1 MLSMIE
7 TVINYLFAPFT
18 ITTGH
23 STKNIQTKN
32 KKDYNAEHSTIDFD
46 FATNKTLACAK
57 PKHTIRKRKLP
68 YDRLSELQ
76 SEEHHTGVYK
86 LEDYKNLPSGDE
98 SSDYILRIVFGKL
111 LYRRP
116 HCKGR

>member
-32 KKDYNAEHSTIDFD
+32 KKDYNSEHSTIDFD
-46 FATNKTLACAK
+46 FATNKTL
-57 PKHTIRKRKLP
+57 TIRKRKLP

-86 LEDYKNLPSGDE
+86 SEDYKNLPSGDE

-111 LYRRP
+111 LDRRP

>member
-32 KKDYNAEHSTIDFD
+32 KKDYNSEHSTID
-46 FATNKTLACAK
+46 FATNKTLGCAK

-68 YDRLSELQ
+68 YDRL
-76 SEEHHTGVYK
+76 
-86 LEDYKNLPSGDE
+86 
-98 SSDYILRIVFGKL
+98 FGTTIRGAS
-111 LYRRP
+111 Y
-116 HCKGR
+116 GSI